1 MEDSQ
6 DYKPE
11 IVSIRNSLIDV
22 LTKLENDE
30 ISAKEAN
37 VVRRESNKRLKAI
50 LKKLKQE
57 QTEDS
62 EKGEETL

>member
-1 MEDSQ
+1 MEDFQ
-6 DYKPE
+6 DHKPE

>member
-6 DYKPE
+6 DHKPE

-62 EKGEETL
+62 EKGEQTL

>member
-6 DYKPE
+6 DHKPE

>member
-1 MEDSQ
+1 MDDSQ
-6 DYKPE
+6 DLKTE
-11 IVSIRNSLIDV
+11 IISIRNTLIDV

-62 EKGEETL
+62 EKGEQTL